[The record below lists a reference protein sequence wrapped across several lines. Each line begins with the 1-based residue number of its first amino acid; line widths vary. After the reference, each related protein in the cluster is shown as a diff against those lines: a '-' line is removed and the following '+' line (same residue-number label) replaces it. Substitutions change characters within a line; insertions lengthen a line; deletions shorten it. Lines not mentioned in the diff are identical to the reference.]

1 MKHQKSKDLKK
12 RQLQFKNE
20 MKQFILKSITKNEK
34 LIKPTRWNACLKL
47 TTQNTI
53 SYTTKIKKRC
63 VLTNRK
69 NIIHK
74 NYKLSRLAFL
84 NLARKG
90 AILGIK
96 KSTK

>member
-1 MKHQKSKDLKK
+1 MKNQKLKDLKK
-12 RQLQFKNE
+12 RKLKLNNE
-20 MKQFILKSITKNEK
+20 LKQFILKSITKNEK
-34 LIKPTRWNACLKL
+34 LTKPTRWNACLKL
-47 TTQNTI
+47 TTKNLTSYNTK
-53 SYTTKIKKRC
+53 TQKRC

-84 NLARKG
+84 NFARNG
-90 AILGIK
+90 MILGIK